1 MNIEEKLQDYIKAK
15 YGSIYAFTKEI
26 GMANST
32 FATLMKRGIHSA
44 SITSLIKICK
54 ALDISVDELAQ
65 DRITP
70 NDHSSTESKIQD
82 LKSALEYI
90 NKHRYDYDLTIDG
103 KPLTPHEWTILYN
116 GIEITL
122 ELIRKGRKEE

>member
-54 ALDISVDELAQ
+54 ALDISGMNLH
-65 DRITP
+65 R
-70 NDHSSTESKIQD
+70 TESLQMTIP
-82 LKSALEYI
+82 ALRA
-90 NKHRYDYDLTIDG
+90 RYKTSNQHWNISTNTDMTMI
-103 KPLTPHEWTILYN
+103 
-116 GIEITL
+116 
-122 ELIRKGRKEE
+122 